1 MDEDDV
7 KEEVND
13 VKANEEGAA
22 AVEEIQGRYWPVND
36 AAMDES
42 VSFEED
48 TASAPASSS
57 SIYMVILTW
66 SGVRFSTIRPYIFL
80 HGRRKW
86 GWKIGT

>member
-7 KEEVND
+7 KEEAND

-22 AVEEIQGRYWPVND
+22 AVEEIQGHYWPVND
-36 AAMDES
+36 ASEDES

-57 SIYMVILTW
+57 S
-66 SGVRFSTIRPYIFL
+66 SG
-80 HGRRKW
+80 
-86 GWKIGT
+86 